1 MRACRD
7 ITAHN
12 REHAPVGYRKQ
23 EKRVRHVC
31 KSRRK
36 DSQRMHKQLA
46 LLILDH
52 SYAKSGDKTKIYKLY
67 LRNTRFING
76 WDLVDTSAPIS

>member
-1 MRACRD
+1 
-7 ITAHN
+7 
-12 REHAPVGYRKQ
+12 
-23 EKRVRHVC
+23 
-31 KSRRK
+31 
-36 DSQRMHKQLA
+36 MHKQLA